1 MRAVRYHE
9 RGDLSVLNVEDRPV
23 PAPDHG
29 TVRVAVV
36 AIGVNPI
43 DAQIRNGTVSGDK
56 LPTIPGSDFAGV
68 VDAVGSGVSRFDI
81 GDRIF
86 GTGMDTDP
94 RGTYTEYAVVPT
106 DQCYHLPAGTTFQTG
121 AAIAHVGVTAWRALF
136 DHASLSPGHTCLI
149 HGGSGGVGHVAVQL
163 AAAAGVEVIATAGR
177 DSARERVRELGATH
191 VFDYERD
198 DLRTAINERVP
209 GGVDV
214 VLDHMTDRYLDLD
227 IAVTSFDADIVCLGG
242 PSGKISDGQ
251 DARDRDVSLHFVS
264 MYNTPDISRVLEPLA
279 DLLES
284 GRLSVDIAHLFALEE
299 AATAQRTVVEDS
311 FVGKVVLHV

>member
-1 MRAVRYHE
+1 MRAVRYYE
-9 RGDLSVLNVEDRPV
+9 RGGPSVLSVEDRPI
-23 PAPDHG
+23 PTPDHG

-43 DAQIRNGTVSGDK
+43 DAQIRNGTVSGGD

-68 VDAVGSGVSRFDI
+68 VDAVGSGVSRFDV

-94 RGTYTEYAVVPT
+94 RGTYAEYAVVPT
-106 DQCYHLPAGTTFQTG
+106 DQCCHLPEGTTFQTG
-121 AAIAHVGVTAWRALF
+121 AAVAHVGVTAWRALF
-136 DHASLSPGHTCLI
+136 EHASLSPGHACLI

-163 AAAAGVEVIATAGR
+163 AAAGGAEVIATAGR
-177 DSARERVRELGATH
+177 DNARERVRELGATY

-198 DLRTAINERVP
+198 DLRAAITEQVP
-209 GGVDV
+209 GGIDM
-214 VLDHMTDRYLDLD
+214 VLDHMADRYLDLD
-227 IAVTSFDADIVCLGG
+227 VAVTGFNADIACLGG
-242 PSGKISDGQ
+242 PSGKIPDAQ

-264 MYNTPDISRVLEPLA
+264 MYNTSNMSHVLEPLA
-279 DLLES
+279 ALLER
-284 GRLSVDIAHLFALEE
+284 GRLTVDVAHTFTLEE
-299 AATAQRTVVEDS
+299 AAAAQRTVVEDR